1 MQYPVNPARSFRD
14 PGLRLDARAS
24 SALRDGALAYAEAV
38 SSVPSKPVLLVFVD
52 EAEALH
58 KTGGELRERYR
69 SDYRVMCE
77 SSAEA
82 NLRQL
87 RKFEEA
93 GEVVAL
99 VLADQWMPGMS
110 GTDFLTRVH
119 EVNTTAK
126 WALLVEWEAFP
137 LHVSR
142 RYWEGVLSASEGSSP
157 DALGG

>member
-1 MQYPVNPARSFRD
+1 M
-14 PGLRLDARAS
+14 
-24 SALRDGALAYAEAV
+24 AYAEAV
-38 SSVPSKPVLLVFVD
+38 SSVPSKPVLLVVDD
-52 EAEALH
+52 EAEAPH

-99 VLADQWMPGMS
+99 VLADQWMPVMN
-110 GTDFLTRVH
+110 GTD
-119 EVNTTAK
+119 
-126 WALLVEWEAFP
+126 
-137 LHVSR
+137 S
-142 RYWEGVLSASEGSSP
+142 
-157 DALGG
+157 